1 MALMHRMKQLFNIMP
16 RVCQSAARIK
26 PWTHPF
32 TVQRAAMSP
41 TRPLNKFSWC
51 FQVLNSTSKY
61 WNQSSLVASWKAKEV
76 LGRTSCSENKV
87 KGYYKGTLSF
97 SLHYAI
103 ELIEAGKT
111 SNLGH
116 KKRVAKK
123 WFWNSFSHW
132 NKTIHTRNMKIS
144 TLLHKCPDNVSTK
157 FQIFWSF
164 SSTSKT
170 SKTKVFLGKTW
181 NFQGLPIFETSNN

>member
-1 MALMHRMKQLFNIMP
+1 MTLMHRMKQLFNIMP

-123 WFWNSFSHW
+123 MVLKFIQSLKQNYPHQEHE
-132 NKTIHTRNMKIS
+132 NKHTSAQMSWQCHHKIS
-144 TLLHKCPDNVSTK
+144 DFLK
-157 FQIFWSF
+157 FFFHI
-164 SSTSKT
+164 K
-170 SKTKVFLGKTW
+170 
-181 NFQGLPIFETSNN
+181 NH